1 MMQEGKLVKRGL
13 ERQGSAAA
21 ECGLCGCQ
29 PWSVWLQVWFLVLSR
44 TRTIAV
50 TMFERYECV
59 CLEYLK
65 Y

>member
-29 PWSVWLQVWFLVLSR
+29 PWSVWLEVWFLVLSR
-44 TRTIAV
+44 TIAV
-50 TMFERYECV
+50 TMFE
-59 CLEYLK
+59 
-65 Y
+65 